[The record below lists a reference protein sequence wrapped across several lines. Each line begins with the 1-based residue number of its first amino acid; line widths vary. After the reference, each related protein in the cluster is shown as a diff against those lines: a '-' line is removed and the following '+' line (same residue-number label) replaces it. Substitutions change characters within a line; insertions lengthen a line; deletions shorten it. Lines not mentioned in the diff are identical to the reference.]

1 MERRRMPDPAEPRP
15 PPLRPR
21 QLAPLLALAVCAGGL
36 FGFLELMEVL
46 KGDGRQVDEAVLLA
60 LRNPADPADPL
71 GPPWLEL
78 TLRDIT
84 ALGGIPVLGLL
95 SLLALGWLVLRR
107 RWRSVALLLLALP
120 GGLLLNT
127 LLKQGFN
134 RPRPSLVAHLVEV
147 ETSSFPSGHAMLSA
161 IGFLTLGALLAGG
174 AERRR
179 ERGYILGA
187 AVVLTLMVGSSRVYL
202 GVHWPSDVL
211 AGWCLGAAWAMGCW
225 LLLDL
230 SRRVFPDR

>member
-1 MERRRMPDPAEPRP
+1 MPDPAEPRP
-15 PPLRPR
+15 LPLRPR
-21 QLAPLLALAVCAGGL
+21 HLAPLLALAVCAGGL
-36 FGFLELMEVL
+36 FGFLEVMEVL
-46 KGDGRQVDEAVLLA
+46 EGDGRHIDEAVLLA

-78 TLRDIT
+78 TMRDIT

-107 RWRSVALLLLALP
+107 RWRSVTLLLLALP
-120 GGLLLNT
+120 GGLLVNT
-127 LLKQGFN
+127 LLKRGFD

-147 ETSSFPSGHAMLSA
+147 GTSSFPSGHAMLSA
-161 IGFLTLGALLAGG
+161 IGFLTLGVLLAGG

-179 ERGYILGA
+179 ERGYILAA
-187 AVVLTLMVGSSRVYL
+187 AVALTLVVGASRVYL

-211 AGWCLGAAWAMGCW
+211 AGWCLGAAWATGCW

-230 SRRVFPDR
+230 ARRVFPNR

>member
-1 MERRRMPDPAEPRP
+1 MPGPAEPRP
-15 PPLRPR
+15 LPLRLG
-21 QLAPLLALAVCAGGL
+21 QMVPLLALAVCAGGL

-46 KGDGRQVDEAVLLA
+46 EGEGRHIDEAVLLA

-78 TLRDIT
+78 TMRDLT

-95 SLLALGWLVLRR
+95 SLVALGWLVLRR
-107 RWRSVALLLLALP
+107 RWRSVTLMLLALP

-127 LLKQGFN
+127 LLKHGFD

-161 IGFLTLGALLAGG
+161 VGFLTLGALLAGG

-179 ERGYILGA
+179 ERGYILAA
-187 AVVLTLMVGSSRVYL
+187 AVLLTLVVGGSRVYL

-230 SRRVFPDR
+230 ARRFFPNR